1 MTVVDVNTPGYWD
14 GVYRREW
21 QAGGVEGGMRDYG
34 PIHDAIVE
42 LVPRGAH
49 VLDIACGP
57 GLLCRK
63 VALRYPG
70 ASVVG
75 VDFSAYALERNSERD
90 RGLRIDYVLLD
101 VRTELRSLRRTFD
114 VVTMCE
120 IVEHLAEPQR
130 VVTDAMASL
139 RQDGLFVLTC
149 PHDDEIEDPEHLGLW
164 GHDDV
169 FHLLA
174 PYGDRVTFVHF
185 PPPYYS
191 PWLMAYLRK
200 GA

>member
-1 MTVVDVNTPGYWD
+1 VITVDINTPGYWD
-14 GVYRREW
+14 AVYRREW
-21 QAGGVEGGMRDYG
+21 ESGRIEGGARDYA

-42 LVPRGAH
+42 LVTSGAR
-49 VLDIACGP
+49 VLDVACGP

-63 VALRYPG
+63 IALRCPG

-75 VDFSAYALERNSERD
+75 VDFSPYALERNRHRD
-90 RGLRIDYVLLD
+90 HDLPVEYVVLD

-120 IVEHLAEPQR
+120 IVEHLAEPER
-130 VVTDAMASL
+130 VVADAMAL
-139 RQDGLFVLTC
+139 LEAGGLFVLTC
-149 PHDDEIEDPEHLGLW
+149 PHDDEIEDPEHLRLW
-164 GHDDV
+164 GHDEV

-174 PYGDRVTFVHF
+174 PYGERVTFVRF

-191 PWLMAYLRK
+191 PWLMGYLRK